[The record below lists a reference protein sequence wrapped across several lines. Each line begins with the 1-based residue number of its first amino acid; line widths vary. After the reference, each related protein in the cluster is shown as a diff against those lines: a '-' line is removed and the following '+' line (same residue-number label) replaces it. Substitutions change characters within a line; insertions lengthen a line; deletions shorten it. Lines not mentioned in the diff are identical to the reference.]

1 MKRYNFY
8 VSKSVNRAFQAKK
21 FGRQGSKQ
29 LREVLDKGLD
39 KAQLIRY
46 IRDNKMSDKNDVE
59 KEVKL
64 LTLTEFQSKEID
76 DLSDSLKQMGLN
88 ANRSTIIE
96 YLLTVLEPKG
106 QKELKKRMYY
116 VPKDIL
122 ELLDVAIKKQTTTL
136 NANGTFVRRKD
147 EIIRFI
153 DEGLYKPLESLREY
167 ELYNHWSDEKH
178 QLQLVLDVDTDEYIG
193 EQSIRLFG
201 NDESKDRIK
210 ILCDVFR
217 QYVKYTEEDTI
228 SKIREVKLLM
238 HKAIERSVDLVGW
251 NESKEILNEVMEV
264 YELEGGQ
271 TMYPTG
277 KEELIYPGHESEVEY
292 TTDNTSEK

>member
-1 MKRYNFY
+1 MKRYSFY
-8 VSKSVNRAFQAKK
+8 VSKSVNKAFQAKK

-46 IRDNKMSDKNDVE
+46 IRDTKMNDRNDGE
-59 KEVKL
+59 KEIKL

-76 DLSDSLKQMGLN
+76 DLCDSLKQMGLN

-96 YLLTVLEPKG
+96 YLLTILEPKG
-106 QKELKKRMYY
+106 QKELKKRVYY

-122 ELLDVAIKKQTTTL
+122 ELLDVAIKKQTTTISS
-136 NANGTFVRRKD
+136 NGTFVRRKD
-147 EIIRFI
+147 EIVRFI
-153 DEGLYKPLESLREY
+153 DEGLYTPIESLKEY
-167 ELYNHWSDEKH
+167 EQYNQWSDDKH
-178 QLQLVLDVDTDEYIG
+178 QLQLVLDIETDKFIG

-201 NDESKDRIK
+201 NDESKNRIK
-210 ILCDVFR
+210 VLCDVFR

-238 HKAIERSVDLVGW
+238 HKVIERSVDLVGW
-251 NESKEILNEVMEV
+251 NESKELVNEVMEV
-264 YELEGGQ
+264 YEFEGGQ

-277 KEELIYPGHESEVEY
+277 KEELIYPGDESEVEY
-292 TTDNTSEK
+292 KTDKTDKK

>member
-8 VSKSVNRAFQAKK
+8 VSKSVNRDFQDKK

-46 IRDNKMSDKNDVE
+46 IRDNKMNDKNDVE
-59 KEVKL
+59 KEIKL

-76 DLSDSLKQMGLN
+76 DLCDSLKQMGLN

-96 YLLTVLEPKG
+96 YLLTILEPKG

-136 NANGTFVRRKD
+136 NSNGTFVRRKD

-153 DEGLYKPLESLREY
+153 DEGLYKPLESLRKY
-167 ELYNHWSDEKH
+167 ELYNHWSDDKH
-178 QLQLVLDVDTDEYIG
+178 QLQLVLDVETDEYIG

-217 QYVKYTEEDTI
+217 QYVKYTEEDTM
-228 SKIREVKLLM
+228 SKIREAKLLM

-251 NESKEILNEVMEV
+251 NESKEIVNEVMEV
-264 YELEGGQ
+264 YELEGDQ

-277 KEELIYPGHESEVEY
+277 KEELIYPGNESEVEY
-292 TTDNTSEK
+292 KTEKTGEK

>member
-8 VSKSVNRAFQAKK
+8 VSKSVNKDFQAKK

-39 KAQLIRY
+39 KAQLIKY

-76 DLSDSLKQMGLN
+76 DLCDSLKQMGLS

-106 QKELKKRMYY
+106 QKDLKKRMYY
-116 VPKDIL
+116 V
-122 ELLDVAIKKQTTTL
+122 KQTTAL
-136 NANGTFVRRKD
+136 KSNGTFVRRKD

-178 QLQLVLDVDTDEYIG
+178 QLQLVLDIDTDEYIG
-193 EQSIRLFG
+193 EQSVRLFG

-217 QYVKYTEEDTI
+217 QYVKYPEEETM

-292 TTDNTSEK
+292 TTGNTNKK

>member
-39 KAQLIRY
+39 KSQLIRY
-46 IRDNKMSDKNDVE
+46 IRDTKMSNKSDVE

-76 DLSDSLKQMGLN
+76 DLCDSLKQLGLN

-96 YLLTVLEPKG
+96 YLLTILEPKG
-106 QKELKKRMYY
+106 QKESKKRMYY

-122 ELLDVAIKKQTTTL
+122 ELLDIAIKKQTTTL
-136 NANGTFVRRKD
+136 NSNGAFVRRKD

-153 DEGLYKPLESLREY
+153 EEGLYKPIESLREY
-167 ELYNHWSDEKH
+167 DRHNRWSDEKH
-178 QLQLVLDVDTDEYIG
+178 QLQLVLDVETDDFIG
-193 EQSIRLFG
+193 KQSVRLFG
-201 NDESKDRIK
+201 NDESKNRIK
-210 ILCDVFR
+210 VLCDVFR
-217 QYVKYTEEDTI
+217 QYVNYTEEDAM
-228 SKIREVKLLM
+228 SKFREAKLLM

-251 NESKEILNEVMEV
+251 NISKEIITEVMEI

-271 TMYPTG
+271 TMYPTV

-292 TTDNTSEK
+292 TTDKTEEK